1 MNSELRAAAQ
11 LVQSGDYNAA
21 RARLQNYVRQSPDQ
35 AYAWYLLSFAE
46 ATAARRR
53 AAARRAVE
61 LAPDSRQMA
70 DRLAKLDAARPRR
83 SLRWIVLAGV
93 LVVLAL
99 VVVWAASRPQPG
111 SVAVVPTL
119 AVLPSLTATPP
130 EIAALAGV
138 PSEMPNPT
146 HMLTVIEATQP
157 VESPDE
163 ATAVP
168 TDVPPAPLP
177 TGQPANALP
186 VATAS
191 LSAPAGGEV
200 VPPAPPATNA
210 ADQPPAPTAIRDTP
224 PPPTF
229 TPVPPTPIPNAAPL
243 NTPVNIGAGQMRV
256 IAVTRPGDA
265 LVRELGGSA
274 QPPPA
279 GHKWVLVELLL
290 VCAGAGNCAPEAAS
304 LRLLGHSSQV
314 YAPGAGLVVE
324 PLFGAGAFNGGQ
336 VWGYAGFVV
345 PDSDTHLYL
354 TLVQSGQEYIFALQ

>member
-11 LVQSGDYNAA
+11 LVQSRAYDEA
-21 RARLQNYVRQSPDQ
+21 RARLQEYVRQSPDQ

-46 ATAARRR
+46 SDPFARLKAIHVAAR
-53 AAARRAVE
+53 
-61 LAPDSRQMA
+61 LAPDNPRIKARLRQIQGKSGRSR
-70 DRLAKLDAARPRR
+70 LP
-83 SLRWIVLAGV
+83 ILAGL
-93 LVVLAL
+93 LVVLAVIGAG
-99 VVVWAASRPQPG
+99 VVFVSRPGERSAP
-111 SVAVVPTL
+111 VMPTL
-119 AVLPSLTATPP
+119 AELPTLT
-130 EIAALAGV
+130 AALADISALAGA
-138 PSEMPNPT
+138 PSEMPDPT
-146 HMLTVIEATQP
+146 HTPP

-168 TDVPPAPLP
+168 TDVPPTLLP
-177 TGQPANALP
+177 TSLPANVLP
-186 VATAS
+186 AATAS
-191 LSAPAGGEV
+191 LSAPASGEV
-200 VPPAPPATNA
+200 VVPPPPPATNA

-224 PPPTF
+224 QPPTF

-304 LRLLGHSSQV
+304 LRLLGHYSQV

-354 TLVQSGQEYIFALQ
+354 TLVQAGQEYIFALQ